1 MGGGT
6 PKSKRCCGG
15 TDSLGPGHHQRHGLV
30 CGAGCN
36 TKLVRKQLLWSVQ
49 QGAVVGSK
57 EADLG
62 HGLGHGTSTG
72 GVAQLVVAGAKE
84 SAMRG
89 GVGVG
94 GVRTGGVCAAG

>member
-1 MGGGT
+1 MGHQSEKGCCAGT
-6 PKSKRCCGG
+6 ER
-15 TDSLGPGHHQRHGLV
+15 LGPGHHQRHGLV
-30 CGAGCN
+30 CGAGCH

-62 HGLGHGTSTG
+62 HGLGLGTSTG

-84 SAMRG
+84 SAMRR

-94 GVRTGGVCAAG
+94 GVRTGGACAAR